1 MPISP
6 PNTDEILIDQKDRV
20 LVITL
25 NRPERLNAISRDML
39 NELSAK
45 VVDDCFNSEDYE
57 EGRRAF
63 MEKRKPVF
71 QGQ

>member
-6 PNTDEILIDQKDRV
+6 SNTDEILIDQKDRV

-45 VVDDCFNSEDYE
+45 VVEADKDPDLSLIHI
-57 EGRRAF
+57 
-63 MEKRKPVF
+63 
-71 QGQ
+71 